1 MTHTESKKTNVAI
14 LGSTGSIGTQSLEV
28 IKQHQDKFQVEVLTA
43 CRNSQLLIKQA
54 TELKPNA
61 VVIADETKYEKVKE
75 ALEPHF
81 IKVFAGTKSL
91 EDVVTMESI
100 DVIVMALVG
109 YSGLKPTY
117 NAVKANKRIA
127 LANKEVLVVGGELI
141 MNLLQNSRASIYPV
155 DSEHSAIFQC
165 LVGES
170 FDTIEKLI
178 LTASGGPF
186 RNLEIE
192 KWGQVTPEQAL
203 KHPNWCMGDKVTI
216 DSATMMNKGL
226 EVIEAYWLFG
236 VPIDNIEVLIHPQSI
251 VHSMVQFNDGS
262 VKAQLGIPDMKL
274 PIQYALSYPQR
285 IKLQEE
291 RLDLAKIVSLDFE
304 EVDTDKFRNLKIA
317 INSIKKG
324 GLYPCAM
331 NAANEIAVDAFLNN
345 RLNFAKI
352 PDLIEQSTANIV
364 SISGPTID
372 DYFEMDKEIR
382 HKTNELII
390 KGI

>member
-127 LANKEVLVVGGELI
+127 LANKEV
-141 MNLLQNSRASIYPV
+141 
-155 DSEHSAIFQC
+155 
-165 LVGES
+165 
-170 FDTIEKLI
+170 
-178 LTASGGPF
+178 
-186 RNLEIE
+186 
-192 KWGQVTPEQAL
+192 
-203 KHPNWCMGDKVTI
+203 
-216 DSATMMNKGL
+216 
-226 EVIEAYWLFG
+226 
-236 VPIDNIEVLIHPQSI
+236 
-251 VHSMVQFNDGS
+251 
-262 VKAQLGIPDMKL
+262 
-274 PIQYALSYPQR
+274 
-285 IKLQEE
+285 
-291 RLDLAKIVSLDFE
+291 
-304 EVDTDKFRNLKIA
+304 
-317 INSIKKG
+317 
-324 GLYPCAM
+324 
-331 NAANEIAVDAFLNN
+331 
-345 RLNFAKI
+345 
-352 PDLIEQSTANIV
+352 
-364 SISGPTID
+364 
-372 DYFEMDKEIR
+372 
-382 HKTNELII
+382 
-390 KGI
+390 